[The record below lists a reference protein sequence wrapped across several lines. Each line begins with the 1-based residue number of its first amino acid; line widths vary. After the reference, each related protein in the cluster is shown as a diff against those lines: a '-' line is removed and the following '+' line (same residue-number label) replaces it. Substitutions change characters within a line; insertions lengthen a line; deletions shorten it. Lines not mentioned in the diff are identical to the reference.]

1 MVVAASTSV
10 AARARIEVGTASL
23 LGGLVALSFA
33 VRLVTG
39 WLRATPNYFSDEY
52 LYAELGRSLLESG
65 RPLVRGV
72 DVTFPALLQPLLTA
86 PAWLA
91 DDVWVSYCHLY
102 TYDAADD

>member
-1 MVVAASTSV
+1 VVAASTSL
-10 AARARIEVGTASL
+10 AARPVPRSVVSARVDAAAAPL
-23 LGGLVALSFA
+23 LAALVAVSFV

-72 DVTFPALLQPLLTA
+72 ELTFPALR
-86 PAWLA
+86 
-91 DDVWVSYCHLY
+91 
-102 TYDAADD
+102 